1 MIKLISKSKRTIKIE
16 VRKEGDFAVLRES
29 AIGNHYNVYTRLEMW
44 ELLDDNFFDLD
55 VTEALYLLNYMT
67 YNQRKWIVDSKTY
80 KIIENDVVEE
90 IPPRP

>member
-1 MIKLISKSKRTIKIE
+1 MINLISKSKRTIKVE

>member
-67 YNQRKWIVDSKTY
+67 YNQRKWVVDSKTY
-80 KIIENDVVEE
+80 KIIETDVVEE
-90 IPPRP
+90 IPPRA